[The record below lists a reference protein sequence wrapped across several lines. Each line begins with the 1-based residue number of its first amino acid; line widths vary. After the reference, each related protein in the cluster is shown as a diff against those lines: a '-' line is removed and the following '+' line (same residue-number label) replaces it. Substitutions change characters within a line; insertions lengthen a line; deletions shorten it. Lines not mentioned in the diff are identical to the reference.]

1 MGFRLIRIGNKVNG
15 GEVSLFSYRRLTRG
29 SSIIFFIIAL
39 FAVLVVVKCLGYNV
53 PDWLTIVISTLI
65 AFCVGLVDKQLPH
78 RRWRTLSILLL
89 LMATTFL
96 GFGIY
101 RFVIKQLPM
110 GNDAWILGIMLLISF
125 GYGIYG
131 LWRLHRQVLWYRDLR
146 LQRELRAR
154 RRRKTEY

>member
-1 MGFRLIRIGNKVNG
+1 MGFRLIRIGNKVSV
-15 GEVSLFSYRRLTRG
+15 GEVSRFSFRRTTRS
-29 SSIIFFIIAL
+29 SSIIFYVVAL
-39 FAVLVVVKCLGYNV
+39 LAVLVVVKCLGYDV
-53 PDWLTIVISTLI
+53 PDWLTIIVSTLI
-65 AFCVGLVDKQLPH
+65 AFCVGLADKQLPH

-89 LMATTFL
+89 LMAATFL

-101 RFVIKQLPM
+101 RFAIKQLPL
-110 GNDAWILGIMLLISF
+110 GNDAWILGIMLIISL

>member
-1 MGFRLIRIGNKVNG
+1 MGFRLIRIGNKVSVDD
-15 GEVSLFSYRRLTRG
+15 VSRCTIQKTTRS
-29 SSIIFFIIAL
+29 SSIIFYVVAL
-39 FAVLVVVKCLGYNV
+39 FAVLVVVKCLGYDV
-53 PDWLTIVISTLI
+53 PDWLTIVVSTLI
-65 AFCVGLVDKQLPH
+65 AFCVGLADKQLPH

-89 LMATTFL
+89 LMAATFL

-101 RFVIKQLPM
+101 RFAIKQLPL
-110 GNDAWILGIMLLISF
+110 GNDAWILGIMLIISL

-131 LWRLHRQVLWYRDLR
+131 LWRLHRQVFWYRDLR

>member
-1 MGFRLIRIGNKVNG
+1 MGFRLIRIGNKVSI
-15 GEVSLFSYRRLTRG
+15 GEVSRFSFRRLTRG

-39 FAVLVVVKCLGYNV
+39 FAVFVIVKCLGYDIT
-53 PDWLTIVISTLI
+53 DWLSI
-65 AFCVGLVDKQLPH
+65 AVSALVCFCIGIVDKQLRR

-89 LMATTFL
+89 LMAATFL

-101 RFVIKQLPM
+101 RFAIKQLPL
-110 GNDAWILGIMLLISF
+110 GNDAWILGIMLAISL

-131 LWRLHRQVLWYRDLR
+131 LWRWYRQVLWYKDLR

-154 RRRKTEY
+154 RRRKTGY

>member
-1 MGFRLIRIGNKVNG
+1 MGFRLIRIGNKVSV
-15 GEVSLFSYRRLTRG
+15 GEVSRFSFRSTTRG
-29 SSIIFFIIAL
+29 SSIIFYVIAL

-53 PDWLTIVISTLI
+53 PDWLTIIVSTLI
-65 AFCVGLVDKQLPH
+65 AFCVGLADKQLPH

-89 LMATTFL
+89 LMAATFL

-101 RFVIKQLPM
+101 RFAIKQLPL
-110 GNDAWILGIMLLISF
+110 GNDAWILGIMLAISL

-131 LWRLHRQVLWYRDLR
+131 LWRWYRQVLWYKDLR

-154 RRRKTEY
+154 RRRKTGY